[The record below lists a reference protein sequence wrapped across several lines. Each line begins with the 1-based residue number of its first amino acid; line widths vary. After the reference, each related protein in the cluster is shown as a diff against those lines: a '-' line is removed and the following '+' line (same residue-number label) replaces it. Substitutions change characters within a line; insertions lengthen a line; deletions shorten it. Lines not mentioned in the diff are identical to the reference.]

1 MTEDHNT
8 KYAMIYVYQP
18 WMIKQMIWTF
28 FTFPTEIYDKVAMI
42 FKLIKYD
49 KLDEDGIRA
58 ELLKREPFAK
68 LVEDFHKQLT
78 CYLHDYLEGHNIGPR
93 NQVSELEMESK
104 EREKELSVINLIMKK
119 LEDTEKYDKEK
130 QLQGA
135 KAGTI
140 SMHHDF

>member
-1 MTEDHNT
+1 MCSISNNCF
-8 KYAMIYVYQP
+8 K
-18 WMIKQMIWTF
+18 
-28 FTFPTEIYDKVAMI
+28 I
-42 FKLIKYD
+42 FSS
-49 KLDEDGIRA
+49 
-58 ELLKREPFAK
+58 
-68 LVEDFHKQLT
+68 
-78 CYLHDYLEGHNIGPR
+78 R

-104 EREKELSVINLIMKK
+104 EREKELSVINRIMKK